1 VLVVVKT
8 LAAMAGTVDVSVL
21 VVVTDRT
28 PAAPVRVIVAVT
40 VVDRMEVRVAER
52 EQDEIVAVDIRCW
65 NTV

>member
-1 VLVVVKT
+1 
-8 LAAMAGTVDVSVL
+8 MAGAVDVSVL

-40 VVDRMEVRVAER
+40 VVDRTEVRVAER
-52 EQDEIVAVDIRCW
+52 VQDEIVAVDIRCW